1 MALFGL
7 QKDLVHGIRGAPL
20 GSLRKAEDMLSSLLR
35 KRGQIDK
42 TESGLEEAEWE

>member
-1 MALFGL
+1 MELEVL
-7 QKDLVHGIRGAPL
+7 LC